1 MKVPNDAVCHYLDQI
16 SSRHTR
22 TSVQQNFAIVAADR
36 CLCER
41 IFSRTDALLITP
53 AVRRLR

>member
-1 MKVPNDAVCHYLDQI
+1 LDQI

-41 IFSRTDALLITP
+41 IFSRTNALLITP